1 MSRRTLTTP
10 SMIIALLILQ
20 FIPLVL
26 FPAASFSPQTQEW
39 WLPVLLA
46 VMVLAADVELIL
58 RRSSAAGPWY
68 LMSFAQGFNII
79 SRLMMVWPHA
89 TVMVAKQSVPNWSY
103 LILTAISLA
112 FSTFM
117 LWYIELPETRMGL
130 LKKSA

>member
-10 SMIIALLILQ
+10 SMIVALLILQ

-26 FPAASFSPQTQEW
+26 FPAASFSAQTQEW

-46 VMVLAADVELIL
+46 VMVLAADFELIL
-58 RRSSAAGPWY
+58 RRGSAPWPWY

-89 TVMVAKQSVPNWSY
+89 TVTVAKESVVNWPY
-103 LILTAISLA
+103 LILTAFSLA

-117 LWYIELPETRMGL
+117 LWYMELPETRMGL
-130 LKKSA
+130 LRKSS